1 MISILGSLLG
11 FGTSFLPSV
20 FSFLQKKNDQKQELL
35 LLEARAKYAQE
46 LSKYKLEE
54 LDAQAQIEE
63 SRTIYNHASELAKN
77 NQSPFI
83 SALQASVRP
92 VITYFFFL
100 LFAFIKT
107 MAVVVS
113 IREGVDVSEAI
124 LACWDDNT
132 AGVFSAIL
140 AFWFGNRPVARYVK

>member
-83 SALQASVRP
+83 AALQASVRP

-113 IREGVDVSEAI
+113 IRAVSYTHLTLPTKA
-124 LACWDDNT
+124 
-132 AGVFSAIL
+132 
-140 AFWFGNRPVARYVK
+140 

>member
-11 FGTSFLPSV
+11 FGTSFIPSV
-20 FSFLQKKNDQKQELL
+20 LSFFQKRQDNKQQLL
-35 LLEARAKYAQE
+35 LFEARAKYAQE

-63 SRTIYNHASELAKN
+63 SRTIYKHASELVKN
-77 NQSPFI
+77 TKSPFI
-83 SALQASVRP
+83 AALQASVRP
-92 VITYFFFL
+92 VITYFFFI

-107 MAVVVS
+107 MAVIVS
-113 IREGVDVSEAI
+113 IKEGADVSEAI

-132 AGVFSAIL
+132 AGIFSAIL
-140 AFWFGNRPVARYVK
+140 AFWFGNRAVSKYVK

>member
-1 MISILGSLLG
+1 MFPLIYILLG
-11 FGTSFLPSV
+11 YHFELFLV
-20 FSFLQKKNDQKQELL
+20 VQ
-35 LLEARAKYAQE
+35 
-46 LSKYKLEE
+46 
-54 LDAQAQIEE
+54 LD
-63 SRTIYNHASELAKN
+63 L
-77 NQSPFI
+77 
-83 SALQASVRP
+83 
-92 VITYFFFL
+92 YFFFL

-140 AFWFGNRPVARYVK
+140 AFWFGNRAVARYVK